1 MKKFLTFLIC
11 AAIIIAVVAAA
22 FAFLSFRCGGF
33 CYNPFRA
40 KQTASADGK
49 AGSAGTNTAGTK
61 VSEEPVNAPVVK
73 LQLFKNGFGFVTREI
88 AARDWNEPLVLNPM
102 VTPRHGTLWF
112 EPADTT
118 IRRTTRERV
127 VTEQSAVDNDAP
139 GYRPDWSSM
148 TDVYEWKQVTL
159 KLKDGPELSGVVVGN
174 RKPKTD
180 EQPQPVEIVDTL
192 SAYLSSSSSIRYS
205 SAGLP
210 AAAASKSPFGAGFLT
225 IRTADGEYITVRQDD
240 VARIRAASMSD
251 GKLPVPKK
259 TVTEE
264 VQVVE
269 VPKTHLGPVRMRYL
283 SDGVT
288 WSPFYRVDLHD
299 NGKLA
304 INASA
309 TILNDLENFE
319 NVEVELISGFP
330 NMAFASS
337 LSALSKGMTFQ
348 NFLNNLANPNSPSY
362 LRSGVAGNIMSQSVF
377 SNSAPRYDDVQ
388 TAISQPSLWSTSGM
402 DSMQY
407 KSAGKL
413 TMKKGDVLQ
422 LPIASGSADYE
433 EITTWTAPMDKK
445 YSFGESADDTTPWEC
460 VRFRNPFDFALT
472 TAPYEIERNG
482 EVLGQSTGTWFG
494 SGDPATV
501 KITKSM
507 AVSGTMTQTE
517 SGNQGRYYTAMKGV
531 LEVKYPYPDVTAN
544 IVLANR
550 GPKEVKM
557 VVESSFFGELIEAEG
572 NPSKLPQPTDS
583 RTRNPKTKLVW
594 EVAVPASGRIELN
607 YSYKVILDN

>member
-1 MKKFLTFLIC
+1 MKKILTFLIC
-11 AAIIIAVVAAA
+11 AAIIIAIAAAA
-22 FAFLSFRCGGF
+22 FAFLSFRCGKF
-33 CYNPFRA
+33 RCNPFRA

-49 AGSAGTNTAGTK
+49 AGPAGTK
-61 VSEEPVNAPVVK
+61 AVGSKLSEEPDNAPVVK
-73 LQLFKNGFGFVTREI
+73 LQLFKNGFGFVTRQI
-88 AARDWNEPLVLNPM
+88 AARDWSEPLVLKPM

-112 EPADTT
+112 DPADTT
-118 IRRTTRERV
+118 VRRTTRERV
-127 VTEQSAVDNDAP
+127 VTGQSPADNDAP

-174 RKPKTD
+174 RKPKTE
-180 EQPQPVEIVDTL
+180 EQPQSGETVDSL

-205 SAGLP
+205 SSASLP
-210 AAAASKSPFGAGFLT
+210 VARKSPFGAGFLT
-225 IRTADGEYITVRQDD
+225 IQTEDGDYITVRQDD

-251 GKLPVPKK
+251 GKTPVPKM

-264 VQVVE
+264 VQVIE
-269 VPKTHLGPVRMRYL
+269 APKTHLGPVRMRYL

-288 WSPFYRVDLHD
+288 WSPFYRVDLAD

-309 TILNDLENFE
+309 TILNDLEDFE

-330 NMAFASS
+330 NMTFASS
-337 LSALSKGMTFQ
+337 LSALSKGMTLQ

-362 LRSGVAGNIMSQSVF
+362 LRSGVAGNVMSQSVF
-377 SNSAPRYDDVQ
+377 SNFAPDYDDVQ
-388 TAISQPSLWSTSGM
+388 ATVNRPSLWSASGM

-422 LPIASGSADYE
+422 LPVAAGSADFE

-445 YSFGESADDTTPWEC
+445 FSFGEASGDTTPWDC
-460 VRFRNPFDFALT
+460 IRFRNPFDFALT

-494 SGDPATV
+494 SGDPATI

-507 AVSGTMTQTE
+507 SVSGAMTQIE
-517 SGNQGRYYTAMKGV
+517 SGNRDRYYTENKG
-531 LEVKYPYPDVTAN
+531 LSELRYRYPDVTAQ
-544 IVLANR
+544 IVLVNR
-550 GPKEVKM
+550 GLKDVRIS
-557 VVESSFFGELIEAEG
+557 VESVFFGELIQAGGDPKNVTLLTE
-572 NPSKLPQPTDS
+572 T
-583 RTRNPKTKLVW
+583 RTRNQKAKLVW
-594 EVAVPASGRIELN
+594 EVTVPASGRIELN
-607 YSYKVILDN
+607 YTYKVILDN

>member
-1 MKKFLTFLIC
+1 MKKILLVLLVIAILAVIAAGGLFFFLFRDKIC
-11 AAIIIAVVAAA
+11 PE
-22 FAFLSFRCGGF
+22 FACAGQQG
-33 CYNPFRA
+33 
-40 KQTASADGK
+40 TAGNAGH
-49 AGSAGTNTAGTK
+49 AGSNALADTK
-61 VSEEPVNAPVVK
+61 KSGEPGNAPIVK
-73 LQLFKNGFGFVTREI
+73 LQLFKNGFGFVAREI
-88 AARDWNEPLVLNPM
+88 AARNWNDPLVLNPAI
-102 VTPRHGTLWF
+102 TPRHGTLWF
-112 EPADTT
+112 DPVDTT
-118 IRRTTRERV
+118 IRRTSIERV
-127 VTEQSAVDNDAP
+127 VTGQSASDNDAP

-174 RKPKTD
+174 QKPKTA
-180 EQPQPVEIVDTL
+180 EQPQPVETINSL

-210 AAAASKSPFGAGFLT
+210 AAAPKSPFGAGFLT
-225 IRTADGEYITVRQDD
+225 IRTADGDYITVRQDD
-240 VARIRAASMSD
+240 VARIRAKNMSD
-251 GKLPVPKK
+251 GKLPVPEK

-269 VPKTHLGPVRMRYL
+269 VPKDHLGPVRMRYL

-288 WSPFYRVDLHD
+288 WSPFYRVDLRD
-299 NGKLA
+299 DGKLA
-304 INASA
+304 ISASA
-309 TILNDLENFE
+309 TIMNDLEDFE

-377 SNSAPRYDDVQ
+377 SNSAPQYDNVQ

-402 DSMQY
+402 DDIQY
-407 KSAGKL
+407 KSVGKL

-422 LPIASGSADYE
+422 LPIASKTADFEYV
-433 EITTWTAPMDKK
+433 TTWTAPMEKRF
-445 YSFGESADDTTPWEC
+445 SFGESSGDATLWNC

-472 TAPYEIERNG
+472 TAPYEIEHNG
-482 EVLGQSTGTWFG
+482 QVLGQSTGTWFG

-507 AVSGTMTQTE
+507 AVSASITQAE
-517 SGNQGRYYTAMKGV
+517 SGNQGRYYTEKIGV
-531 LEVKYPYPDVTAN
+531 FEEKYPYPDVTAN

-550 GPKEVKM
+550 SPKEVKM
-557 VVESSFFGELIEAEG
+557 VVESSFFGELVIAEG
-572 NPSKLPQPTDS
+572 QPARLPQPTDS
-583 RTRNPKTKLVW
+583 RTRNSKVKLVW
-594 EVAVPASGRIELN
+594 EVTVPASGRVALS
-607 YSYKVILDN
+607 YTYKVILDN